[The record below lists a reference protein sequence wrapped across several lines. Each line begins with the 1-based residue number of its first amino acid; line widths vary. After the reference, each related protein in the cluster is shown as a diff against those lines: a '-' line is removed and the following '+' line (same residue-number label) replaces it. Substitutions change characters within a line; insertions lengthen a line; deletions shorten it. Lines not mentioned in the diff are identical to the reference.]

1 MVTDNLTPVTVVGL
15 GDMGRALAAALLA
28 AGHPT
33 TVWNRTPH
41 RADDLVRAGA
51 TRADTVAGAVRASR
65 VVVVCL
71 LDYPTAREVLAPA
84 AGELAGRTVV
94 NLTNG
99 TPAEATATARWVRGL
114 GGDYL
119 DGGIMAI
126 PRMIGQPGALILYSG
141 SEAAYRAERALLERL
156 GAGRFLGAD
165 PGAAALHDLALL
177 AGMYGLF
184 GGFLH
189 AVAMVDGP
197 ARAFTDELLVPWLTA
212 MTGVLPE
219 LADQIDAEKYPAESA
234 NLAMQ
239 AVSIAN
245 ITAASADRGVDP
257 ALLAPLRALV
267 DRRVAQGSGGD
278 DISTVVELLRVGAR

>member
-1 MVTDNLTPVTVVGL
+1 MTKNLTPVTVVGL
-15 GDMGRALAAALLA
+15 GDMGRALAAAFLD

-41 RADDLVRAGA
+41 RADDLVRRGA
-51 TRADTVAGAVRASR
+51 TRAATAADAVRASR

-71 LDYPTAREVLAPA
+71 LDYPTVREVLAPA
-84 AGELAGRTVV
+84 GGELAGRTVV

-99 TPAEATATARWVRGL
+99 TPAQAAEAGDWVRGL
-114 GGDYL
+114 GADYL

-126 PRMIGQPGALILYSG
+126 PPMIGQPGALILYSG
-141 SEAAYRAERALLERL
+141 SKGAYEAERELLERL
-156 GAGRFLGAD
+156 GGSRFLGTD

-197 ARAFTDELLVPWLTA
+197 ARGFTDELLVPWLTA

-219 LADQIDAEKYPAESA
+219 LADQIDAGKYTAQSA

-239 AVSIAN
+239 AVSLAN
-245 ITAASADRGVDP
+245 ITTATVDRGVDP
-257 ALLAPLRALV
+257 ALLAPLRALA
-267 DRRVAQGSGGD
+267 DRRVSEGSGGD
-278 DISTVVELLRVGAR
+278 DISTLVEGLRVGAR